1 MTNIIWTT
9 GNTHMFVNY
18 VFLQELKKK
27 AETKLAQIKK
37 QLEGDKESVIGDLSE
52 ANNRMQSELEELRS
66 KLQAEEAVR
75 LMFVGSIRVV

>member
-1 MTNIIWTT
+1 MCI
-9 GNTHMFVNY
+9 NY

-52 ANNRMQSELEELRS
+52 ANSRMQSELEELRA
-66 KLQAEEAVR
+66 KLRTEEAVR
-75 LMFVGSIRVV
+75 VMLFHSNRIV

>member
-1 MTNIIWTT
+1 MCINC
-9 GNTHMFVNY
+9 
-18 VFLQELKKK
+18 FLQELKKK

-52 ANNRMQSELEELRS
+52 ANSKMQSELENLQA

-75 LMFVGSIRVV
+75 VMLFRSN